1 MNLYDYGARNYDPTI
16 GRFFGV
22 DPISEDYY
30 NISTYQFAH
39 NNPVWKIEI
48 EGLEGAPI
56 ANQDIQSSAV
66 NNRDPELEFLEMTA
80 GSINSIRASFANLV
94 ARGINTLTN
103 NSINKKYEVENGAL
117 VLYKDVPKETT
128 GEKIINTIG
137 DVATLA
143 LTAIGGVEGTLTAQ
157 GGKSIHW

>member
-94 ARGINTLTN
+94 ARGINTCL
-103 NSINKKYEVENGAL
+103 
-117 VLYKDVPKETT
+117 LYTSPSPRD
-128 GEKIINTIG
+128 
-137 DVATLA
+137 
-143 LTAIGGVEGTLTAQ
+143 
-157 GGKSIHW
+157 S